1 MRASRCAS
9 GLGRPRLRGRR
20 TALSRGVTLAVARV
34 LFLTVALVLH
44 LAVALVLHL
53 AVTLGVRL
61 LGLRVL
67 GRVGAVVVTL
77 RLGQRPSAGEHSGRR
92 DAADQQN
99 LRLHVRLSN
108 A

>member
-44 LAVALVLHL
+44 LAV
-53 AVTLGVRL
+53 TLGVRP